1 MHSGWGGGGKVWLG
15 LPDAQRNFY
24 AHAGTQTHA
33 RTGPFKTFQ
42 GIPVEILPPSGQKRK
57 KSCPQHWKKIKNNN
71 SLFILEKKHVTIT
84 FNRVPGRRDKETTEL
99 N

>member
-1 MHSGWGGGGKVWLG
+1 MLAARSRHVGVDDLCTVGGGGGGGGKVWLG
-15 LPDAQRNFY
+15 LPDAQRTFY

-57 KSCPQHWKKIKNNN
+57 KAAHSTVKK
-71 SLFILEKKHVTIT
+71 
-84 FNRVPGRRDKETTEL
+84 
-99 N
+99 